1 MSADN
6 KVIARRFYEEVW
18 NRGNMTAADEILA
31 DAEGVKQ
38 YVAAFRAAFPDIQHK
53 VEELIAERN
62 KVVARFTARGTHR
75 GKWQGV
81 AATGRPISY
90 TGITIFQF
98 SGSQIVRHH
107 TEWDSLGLLKHI
119 GLVP

>member
-6 KVIARRFYEEVW
+6 KAIARRFYEEVW

-53 VEELIAERN
+53 
-62 KVVARFTARGTHR
+62 
-75 GKWQGV
+75 
-81 AATGRPISY
+81 
-90 TGITIFQF
+90 
-98 SGSQIVRHH
+98 
-107 TEWDSLGLLKHI
+107 
-119 GLVP
+119 